1 MKETRR
7 ILNSLIACGVAL
19 AMGSTLVAQSTDQV
33 AAKVIRLK
41 GAAQYKI
48 GDGDWRPLKFG
59 DVVRQGTVIQTAG
72 NSRVDLLLG
81 AAAAATVRPVVSDIM
96 TYQPTAEQNVVRMW
110 ENTLMGIDKLTEVQ
124 TGADVVSET
133 QLDLKAGHISG
144 SVKKM
149 SAASK
154 YEVKLPIGVAGIR
167 GTVYDISAE
176 GLAKVLSGSVV
187 LAYTGPNGK
196 TLTQVITGMQMFDAR
211 TGVLTPLPETDKTG
225 LSSQVQP
232 VVVTQQT
239 VNKDYMTPGNP
250 QSTDNN
256 SGGGTAL
263 PPPIVV
269 TPPEPP
275 PISPH

>member
-1 MKETRR
+1 MKKSRR
-7 ILNSLIACGVAL
+7 ILSSLIACGVAL
-19 AMGSTLVAQSTDQV
+19 AMVSTLAAQSTDQV

-48 GDGDWRPLKFG
+48 GNGDWRPLKYG

-81 AAAAATVRPVVSDIM
+81 AAAAPVERPVTSDSL

-110 ENTLMGIDKLTEVQ
+110 ENTLMGVDKLTEMQ
-124 TGADVVSET
+124 TGADVVTET

-167 GTVYDISAE
+167 GTIYDISAE
-176 GLAKVLSGSVV
+176 GVIKVLTGSVV
-187 LAYTGPNGK
+187 LAYSGPNGA
-196 TLTQVITGMQMFDAR
+196 TLTQVIMGLQMFDAR
-211 TGVLTPLPETDKTG
+211 TGTLSPLPDPDKTG
-225 LSSQVQP
+225 LRAVIYEIRFLGP
-232 VVVTQQT
+232 
-239 VNKDYMTPGNP
+239 
-250 QSTDNN
+250 STLPAPN
-256 SGGGTAL
+256 
-263 PPPIVV
+263 PPPPYV
-269 TPPEPP
+269 
-275 PISPH
+275 SPH